1 MTLRDRA
8 AGSLL
13 GLALGDAL
21 GAPFEFRR
29 AKDIP
34 TPLPAFELPWAGGP
48 AGSTTDDTAMA
59 RNLAR
64 SLVERGGFDPD
75 DVVRRHL
82 EWLATDPPDVGILTR
97 RVLGRAAAGESAV
110 DAARAIWEERG
121 PEVSA
126 GNGSVMYC
134 APLGAAYA
142 RRPQELDELAPLL
155 SSLTHF
161 DPRCGTACLAICVAV
176 AAVVRGEDR
185 VRAVRFAVAHVLD
198 RPAGEE
204 LEYLVD
210 AAGEARPVD
219 GPDRGFCLFAAALG
233 LQALARGGTFQEE
246 LTRIVRLGGDTD
258 TNGAVAGAVV
268 GAAVGHAGLP
278 AEWLDRLQDRDGLER
293 EGSALGSLAESLD

>member
-1 MTLRDRA
+1 MDLRDRVV
-8 AGSLL
+8 GSLL

-34 TPLPAFELPWAGGP
+34 SPVPAFELPWALLP
-48 AGSTTDDTAMA
+48 PGSPTDDTAMA

-64 SLVERGGFDPD
+64 SLEGRGGFDPD
-75 DVVRRHL
+75 DVVLRHL

-97 RVLGRAAAGESAV
+97 RVLDRVRRGEPAA

-142 RRPQELDELAPLL
+142 TRPDLLDELAPRL
-155 SSLTHF
+155 SALTHF
-161 DPRCGTACLAICVAV
+161 DPRCCTACLAVCLAT
-176 AAVVRGEDR
+176 AGAVRGEDR
-185 VRAVRFAVAHVLD
+185 EQAVRSAVVHVLD
-198 RPAGEE
+198 RPGGEE

-210 AAGEARPVD
+210 AAGDVRPVD
-219 GPDRGFCLFAAALG
+219 GPDRGFCLFTAALG
-233 LQALARGGTFQEE
+233 LQALARGGAFEDE
-246 LTRIVRLGGDTD
+246 VRRAVAFGGDTD
-258 TNGAVAGAVV
+258 TNGAVAGALV
-268 GAAVGHAGLP
+268 GASVGRFGLP
-278 AEWLDRLQDRDGLER
+278 GQWLERLADREAIER
-293 EGSALGSLAESLD
+293 EGSALGSLAEPAE

>member
-1 MTLRDRA
+1 M
-8 AGSLL
+8 

-29 AKDIP
+29 AKDVP
-34 TPLPAFELPWAGGP
+34 NPLPGFELPWGSLP
-48 AGSTTDDTAMA
+48 PGSTTDDTAMA
-59 RNLAR
+59 RNPTR
-64 SLVERGGFDPD
+64 SLVERGRFDPD

-82 EWLATDPPDVGILTR
+82 EWLSTYPPDAGILTR
-97 RVLGRAAAGESAV
+97 RVLQRVARGEPAV

-126 GNGSVMYC
+126 GNGSVMYF

-142 RRPQELDELAPLL
+142 RRPDELIELAPAL
-155 SSLTHF
+155 SALTHF
-161 DPRCGTACLAICVAV
+161 DPRCGTACLAVCLAT
-176 AAVVRGEDR
+176 AAAARGEDR
-185 VRAVRFAVAHVLD
+185 EGAVRHAVATVID
-198 RPAGEE
+198 RPGGEE

-233 LQALARGGTFQEE
+233 LQALARAGTFEE
-246 LTRIVRLGGDTD
+246 EASRIVALGGDTD
-258 TNGAVAGAVV
+258 TNAAVAGTLI
-268 GAAVGHAGLP
+268 GAAVGHEGLP

-293 EGSALGSLAESLD
+293 EGSALGSLAESRD